1 MHCYGIGKLQ
11 IIQHLLVIDSY
22 SALKIYSHS
31 FKYLVHCNY
40 YAYIAVKNACTTFG
54 LVLGY
59 ILFPKNFIIILGL
72 HDLVTF
78 SESINRGLDL

>member
-22 SALKIYSHS
+22 SALKINSHS

-40 YAYIAVKNACTTFG
+40 YAYIAVKNACATFG